1 MVQNR
6 AKHKTRGCRKLYK
19 RENEMK
25 KNGTHYIS
33 TSMTRPYD
41 GWPRGDYQVV
51 LYIDGKEKLSVP
63 FTVE

>member
-1 MVQNR
+1 
-6 AKHKTRGCRKLYK
+6 
-19 RENEMK
+19 MK